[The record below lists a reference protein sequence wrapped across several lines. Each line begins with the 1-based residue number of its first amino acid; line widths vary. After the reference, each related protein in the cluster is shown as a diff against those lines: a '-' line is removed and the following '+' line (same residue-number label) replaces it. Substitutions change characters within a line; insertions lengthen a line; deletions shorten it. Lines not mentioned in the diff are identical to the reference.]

1 MENILIV
8 ALTLIAYWAILK
20 VIKKR
25 SNKVFSKTLYRQ
37 SDMHR
42 MLKYFFSLEITNNK
56 KHPSQLTKRREK
68 SMIKVI
74 VMENQA
80 YWVSDNTFYVA
91 KAFEGE
97 VLPDTAKPV
106 DIENMSR
113 KDIDRMLF
121 ILDNLKNGKDNDDS
135 SSAGDKRF

>member
-1 MENILIV
+1 MG
-8 ALTLIAYWAILK
+8 LTLIVSWTILK
-20 VIKKR
+20 VIKNR
-25 SNKVFSKTLYRQ
+25 SKKVFSRTLYRQ

-42 MLKYFFSLEITNNK
+42 MLKYFFSLEIANNEK
-56 KHPSQLTKRREK
+56 RPSQLTKRIEK
-68 SMIKVI
+68 DMIKVI

-97 VLPDTAKPV
+97 VLPDTAEPV

-113 KDIDRMLF
+113 KDIDKMLF
-121 ILDNLKNGKDNDDS
+121 ILDNLKNGKEKDDS
-135 SSAGDKRF
+135 SSAGNE

>member
-8 ALTLIAYWAILK
+8 GLTLIASWVILK

-25 SNKVFSKTLYRQ
+25 SKKVFSRTLYRQ

-42 MLKYFFSLEITNNK
+42 MLKYFFSLEITNSEK
-56 KHPSQLTKRREK
+56 PSSQLTKRKEK
-68 SMIKVI
+68 DMIKVI

-80 YWVSDNTFYVA
+80 YWVSNNTFYVA

-121 ILDNLKNGKDNDDS
+121 ILDNLKNGKEKDDS
-135 SSAGDKRF
+135 SSAGNE

>member
-1 MENILIV
+1 MQNILIV
-8 ALTLIAYWAILK
+8 GLTLILSWTILK
-20 VIKKR
+20 VIKNR
-25 SNKVFSKTLYRQ
+25 SKKVFSRTLYRQ

-42 MLKYFFSLEITNNK
+42 MLKYFFSLEIANNEK
-56 KHPSQLTKRREK
+56 RPSQLTKRIEK
-68 SMIKVI
+68 DMIKVI

-97 VLPDTAKPV
+97 VLPDTAEPV

-113 KDIDRMLF
+113 KDIDKMLF
-121 ILDNLKNGKDNDDS
+121 ILDNLKNGKEKDDS
-135 SSAGDKRF
+135 SSAGNE

>member
-1 MENILIV
+1 MG
-8 ALTLIAYWAILK
+8 LTLIVSWTILK
-20 VIKKR
+20 VIKNR
-25 SNKVFSKTLYRQ
+25 SKKVFSRTLYRQ

-42 MLKYFFSLEITNNK
+42 MLKYFFSLEIANNEK
-56 KHPSQLTKRREK
+56 RPSQLTKRIEK
-68 SMIKVI
+68 DMIKVI

-97 VLPDTAKPV
+97 VLPNTAEPV

-113 KDIDRMLF
+113 KDIDKMLF
-121 ILDNLKNGKDNDDS
+121 ILDNLKNGKEKDDS
-135 SSAGDKRF
+135 SSAGNE

>member
-1 MENILIV
+1 MQNILIV
-8 ALTLIAYWAILK
+8 GLTLIVSWTILK
-20 VIKKR
+20 VIKNR
-25 SNKVFSKTLYRQ
+25 SKKVFSRTLYRQ

-42 MLKYFFSLEITNNK
+42 MLKYFFSLEIANNEK
-56 KHPSQLTKRREK
+56 RPSQLTKRIEK
-68 SMIKVI
+68 DMIKVI

-97 VLPDTAKPV
+97 VLPNTAEPV

-113 KDIDRMLF
+113 KDIDKMLF
-121 ILDNLKNGKDNDDS
+121 ILDNLKNGKEKDDS
-135 SSAGDKRF
+135 SSAGNE

>member
-1 MENILIV
+1 MG
-8 ALTLIAYWAILK
+8 LTLIAYWAILK
-20 VIKKR
+20 VIKNR
-25 SNKVFSKTLYRQ
+25 SKKVFSKTLYRQ

-42 MLKYFFSLEITNNK
+42 MLKYFFSLEITNNEK
-56 KHPSQLTKRREK
+56 RPSQLTKRIEK
-68 SMIKVI
+68 DMIKVI

-91 KAFEGE
+91 KAFQGE
-97 VLPDTAKPV
+97 VLPDTAEPV

-121 ILDNLKNGKDNDDS
+121 ILDNLKNGKEKDDS
-135 SSAGDKRF
+135 SSAGNE

>member
-1 MENILIV
+1 MQNILIV
-8 ALTLIAYWAILK
+8 GLTLIAAWAILK

-25 SNKVFSKTLYRQ
+25 SKKVFSRTLYRQ

-42 MLKYFFSLEITNNK
+42 MLKYFFSLEVTNNQK
-56 KHPSQLTKRREK
+56 PPSQLTKRKEK
-68 SMIKVI
+68 DMIKVI

-97 VLPDTAKPV
+97 VLPDTAEPV
-106 DIENMSR
+106 NIESMSR
-113 KDIDRMLF
+113 KDIDKMLF
-121 ILDNLKNGKDNDDS
+121 ILDNLKNGKEKDDS
-135 SSAGDKRF
+135 SSAGNE

>member
-8 ALTLIAYWAILK
+8 GLTLIASWAILK

-25 SNKVFSKTLYRQ
+25 SRKVFSRTLYRQ

-42 MLKYFFSLEITNNK
+42 MLKYFFSLEITNNEK
-56 KHPSQLTKRREK
+56 PSSQLTKRKEK
-68 SMIKVI
+68 DIIKVI

-80 YWVSDNTFYVA
+80 YWVSNNTFYVA

-121 ILDNLKNGKDNDDS
+121 ILDNLKNGKEKDDS
-135 SSAGDKRF
+135 SSAGNE

>member
-1 MENILIV
+1 MESILTV
-8 ALTLIAYWAILK
+8 GLTLIASWAILK

-25 SNKVFSKTLYRQ
+25 SRKVFSKTLYRQ

-42 MLKYFFSLEITNNK
+42 MLKYFFSLEITNNEK
-56 KHPSQLTKRREK
+56 RPSQLTKRIERDT
-68 SMIKVI
+68 IRVI

-91 KAFEGE
+91 KALGGE
-97 VLPDTAKPV
+97 VLPDTAEPV

-113 KDIDRMLF
+113 KDIDKMLF
-121 ILDNLKNGKDNDDS
+121 ILDSLKNGKEKDDS
-135 SSAGDKRF
+135 SSAGNE

>member
-1 MENILIV
+1 MQNILIV
-8 ALTLIAYWAILK
+8 GLTLIVSWTILK
-20 VIKKR
+20 VIKNR
-25 SNKVFSKTLYRQ
+25 SKKVFSRTLYRQ

-42 MLKYFFSLEITNNK
+42 MLKYFFSLEIANNEK
-56 KHPSQLTKRREK
+56 RPSQLTKRIEK
-68 SMIKVI
+68 DMIKVI

-97 VLPDTAKPV
+97 VLPDTAEPV

-113 KDIDRMLF
+113 KDIDKMLF
-121 ILDNLKNGKDNDDS
+121 ILDNLKNGKEKDDS
-135 SSAGDKRF
+135 SSAGNE

>member
-1 MENILIV
+1 MQNILIV
-8 ALTLIAYWAILK
+8 GLTLIASWVILK

-25 SNKVFSKTLYRQ
+25 SKRVFSRTLYRQ

-42 MLKYFFSLEITNNK
+42 MLKYFFSLEITNSEK
-56 KHPSQLTKRREK
+56 PSSQLTKRKEK
-68 SMIKVI
+68 DMIKVI

-80 YWVSDNTFYVA
+80 YWVSNNTFYVA

-121 ILDNLKNGKDNDDS
+121 ILDNLKNGKEKDDS
-135 SSAGDKRF
+135 SSAGNE

>member
-1 MENILIV
+1 MQNILIV
-8 ALTLIAYWAILK
+8 GLTLIAAWAILK

-25 SNKVFSKTLYRQ
+25 SKKVFSRTLYRQ

-42 MLKYFFSLEITNNK
+42 MLKYFFSLEVTNNQK
-56 KHPSQLTKRREK
+56 PPSQLTKRKEK
-68 SMIKVI
+68 DMIKVI

-97 VLPDTAKPV
+97 VLPDTAEPV
-106 DIENMSR
+106 DIESMSR
-113 KDIDRMLF
+113 KDIDKMLF
-121 ILDNLKNGKDNDDS
+121 ILDNLKNGKEKDDS
-135 SSAGDKRF
+135 SSAGNE

>member
-1 MENILIV
+1 MQNILIV
-8 ALTLIAYWAILK
+8 GLTLIVSWAILK
-20 VIKKR
+20 LIKNR
-25 SNKVFSKTLYRQ
+25 SKKVFSRTLYRQ

-42 MLKYFFSLEITNNK
+42 ILKYFFSLEVTSNEK
-56 KHPSQLTKRREK
+56 RPSQLTKRIEK
-68 SMIKVI
+68 DMIKVI

-97 VLPDTAKPV
+97 VLPNTAEPV

-113 KDIDRMLF
+113 KDIDKMLF
-121 ILDNLKNGKDNDDS
+121 ILDNLKNGKEKDDS
-135 SSAGDKRF
+135 SSAGNE

>member
-1 MENILIV
+1 MG
-8 ALTLIAYWAILK
+8 LTLIAAWAILK

-25 SNKVFSKTLYRQ
+25 SKKVFSRTLYRQ

-42 MLKYFFSLEITNNK
+42 MLKYFFSLEITNNE
-56 KHPSQLTKRREK
+56 KHPSQLTKRKEK
-68 SMIKVI
+68 DMIKVI

-97 VLPDTAKPV
+97 VLPDTAEPV
-106 DIENMSR
+106 DIESMSR
-113 KDIDRMLF
+113 KDIDKMLF
-121 ILDNLKNGKDNDDS
+121 ILDNLKNGKDKDDS
-135 SSAGDKRF
+135 SSAGNE

>member
-1 MENILIV
+1 M
-8 ALTLIAYWAILK
+8 TLIAAWAILK

-25 SNKVFSKTLYRQ
+25 SKKVFSRTLYRQ

-42 MLKYFFSLEITNNK
+42 MLKYFFSLEITNNQK
-56 KHPSQLTKRREK
+56 RPSQLTKRKEK
-68 SMIKVI
+68 DMIKVI

-97 VLPDTAKPV
+97 VLPDTAEPV
-106 DIENMSR
+106 DIESMSR
-113 KDIDRMLF
+113 KDIDKMLF
-121 ILDNLKNGKDNDDS
+121 ILDNLKNGKDKDDS
-135 SSAGDKRF
+135 SSAGNE

>member
-1 MENILIV
+1 MG
-8 ALTLIAYWAILK
+8 LTLIAYWAILK

-25 SNKVFSKTLYRQ
+25 SKKVFSKTLYRQ

-42 MLKYFFSLEITNNK
+42 MLKYFFSLEITNNEK
-56 KHPSQLTKRREK
+56 RPSQLTKRIEK
-68 SMIKVI
+68 DMIKVI

-97 VLPDTAKPV
+97 VLPDTAEPI
-106 DIENMSR
+106 DIESMSR
-113 KDIDRMLF
+113 KDIDKMLF
-121 ILDNLKNGKDNDDS
+121 ILDNLKNGKDKDDS
-135 SSAGDKRF
+135 SSAGNE